1 MLLTEILSTLVKSG
15 RRAGRWW
22 TPLRV
27 SSKPEATDGRHAGL
41 IIVRK
46 RVHGAHE
53 GHHGGAWKVAYA
65 DFVTAMMAFFLLMW
79 LLGATTE
86 DQRKGIADYFA
97 ARVPISPESA
107 GGEGV
112 LEGGFMPRNAKTPF
126 RLGDRDRDDVALAAG
141 APRSD
146 DPDAAAERDVRHDDR
161 IERQRFETIQ
171 SEILRRLE
179 ASAAL
184 RDLAGNLLFEITPE
198 GLRIHIFDRSGAD
211 MFPLGSA
218 MPRPRTTAIL
228 GVIADIIGAV
238 RNGIVITGHT
248 DSRPFVGG
256 GPYGNW
262 DLSSDRANAA
272 RRVLARSGVAAD
284 RFRRIEGRAALEPLI
299 EPDPNDPR
307 NRRIAIT
314 LLRTTG
320 PLRPEGEGIRRP
332 NTSLN
337 SGR

>member
-1 MLLTEILSTLVKSG
+1 
-15 RRAGRWW
+15 
-22 TPLRV
+22 V
-27 SSKPEATDGRHAGL
+27 SSKPEAAEGKHAAL

-46 RVHGAHE
+46 RAHGSHA

-79 LLGATTE
+79 LVGATTE

-107 GGEGV
+107 GGDGV
-112 LEGGFMPRNAKTPF
+112 LDGGFVPRPPEAHL
-126 RLGDRDRDDVALAAG
+126 RLGDRDRDDVSLAAG
-141 APRSD
+141 APCSD
-146 DPDAAAERDVRHDDR
+146 QPDAAAHLDARHDDR

-179 ASAAL
+179 ASEAL
-184 RDLAGNLLFEITPE
+184 RHLAGNLLFEITPE
-198 GLRIHIFDRSGAD
+198 GLRIQIFDRAGAD

-218 MPRPRTTAIL
+218 RPRPHTVAIL
-228 GVIADIIGAV
+228 DVIADIIGAV
-238 RNGIVITGHT
+238 SNGIVVTGHT
-248 DSRPFVGG
+248 DARPFLGG

-272 RRVLARSGVAAD
+272 RRVLAAGSVAPE

-299 EPDPNDPR
+299 AQDATDPR

-314 LLRTTG
+314 LLRTADRYAPQGKGGAG
-320 PLRPEGEGIRRP
+320 PMVP
-332 NTSLN
+332 
-337 SGR
+337 

>member
-1 MLLTEILSTLVKSG
+1 MLLTAILSALVKSLG
-15 RRAGRWW
+15 RAGRAW
-22 TPLRV
+22 TLPLTV
-27 SSKPEATDGRHAGL
+27 SSKSEGRHAGP

-46 RVHGAHE
+46 RVHAAHA

-86 DQRKGIADYFA
+86 NQRKGIADYFA
-97 ARVPISPESA
+97 GRVPISPESA
-107 GGEGV
+107 GGHGV
-112 LEGGFMPRNAKTPF
+112 LEGGFIPRPPESRF

-146 DPDAAAERDVRHDDR
+146 DADNRRALQQDDR

-198 GLRIHIFDRSGAD
+198 GLRIQIFDRSGAD

-218 MPRPRTTAIL
+218 APRPRTTAIL
-228 GVIADIIGAV
+228 RIIADIVGAV
-238 RNGIVITGHT
+238 RNGVVVTGHT
-248 DSRPFVGG
+248 DSRPFVGA

-272 RRVLARSGVAAD
+272 RRVLATGGVAAE
-284 RFRRIEGRAALEPLI
+284 RFRRIEGRADLEPLI
-299 EPDPNDPR
+299 EQDASDPR

-314 LLRTTG
+314 LLRTTE
-320 PLRPEGEGIRRP
+320 PASPAAARRGQP

-337 SGR
+337 SGG

>member
-1 MLLTEILSTLVKSG
+1 MVEFAVG
-15 RRAGRWW
+15 M
-22 TPLRV
+22 
-27 SSKPEATDGRHAGL
+27 SSKSEAIEGRHARP

-107 GGEGV
+107 GGDGV
-112 LEGGFMPRNAKTPF
+112 LEGGFMPRTAEARL

-146 DPDAAAERDVRHDDR
+146 HPEAAAQRDLRHDDR

-184 RDLAGNLLFEITPE
+184 RQLTGNLLFEITPE

-218 MPRPRTTAIL
+218 VPRPRTAAIL
-228 GVIADIIGAV
+228 KVIADIIGAV

-248 DSRPFVGG
+248 DSRPFVGA

-262 DLSSDRANAA
+262 DLSADRANAA
-272 RRVLARSGVAAD
+272 RRALAAGGVTAE

-299 EPDPNDPR
+299 AHDPSDPR

-314 LLRTTG
+314 LLRTTDSASARDQG
-320 PLRPEGEGIRRP
+320 AGRPTLP
-332 NTSLN
+332 
-337 SGR
+337 

>member
-1 MLLTEILSTLVKSG
+1 LT
-15 RRAGRWW
+15 
-22 TPLRV
+22 V
-27 SSKPEATDGRHAGL
+27 SSKSDGTEDKHAAPI

-46 RVHGAHE
+46 RAHAHE

-79 LLGATTE
+79 LVGATTE
-86 DQRKGIADYFA
+86 NQRKGIADYFA
-97 ARVPISPESA
+97 SRVPISPES
-107 GGEGV
+107 GGGDGV
-112 LEGGFMPRNAKTPF
+112 LDGGFIPRPEEPDL
-126 RLGDRDRDDVALAAG
+126 RLGDRDRDDVSLAAG

-146 DPDAAAERDVRHDDR
+146 HPDATPDRDPRNDDR
-161 IERQRFETIQ
+161 FERQRFETLQ

-179 ASAAL
+179 ASETL
-184 RDLAGNLLFEITPE
+184 RSLTGNLLFEITPE
-198 GLRIHIFDRSGAD
+198 GLRIQIFDRAGTD

-218 MPRPRTTAIL
+218 RPRPHTVAIL
-228 GVIADIIGAV
+228 KVIADIIGAV

-248 DSRPFVGG
+248 DARPFLGG

-272 RRVLARSGVAAD
+272 RRALAASGVAAE
-284 RFRRIEGRAALEPLI
+284 RFRRIEGRADLEPLI
-299 EPDPNDPR
+299 ARDSTDPR

-320 PLRPEGEGIRRP
+320 SPGQKAHPAAGPTLP
-332 NTSLN
+332 
-337 SGR
+337 

>member
-1 MLLTEILSTLVKSG
+1 M
-15 RRAGRWW
+15 
-22 TPLRV
+22 
-27 SSKPEATDGRHAGL
+27 SSKPDKAEGKHAAP

-46 RVHGAHE
+46 RAHGGHG

-79 LLGATTE
+79 LVGATTE

-97 ARVPISPESA
+97 ARIPISPESA
-107 GGEGV
+107 GGDGV
-112 LEGGFMPRNAKTPF
+112 LDGGFMPRPAERSF

-141 APRSD
+141 APRSEH
-146 DPDAAAERDVRHDDR
+146 PDAAARREAHHDER
-161 IERQRFETIQ
+161 IERQRFQTIQ
-171 SEILRRLE
+171 SEIMRRLE

-184 RDLAGNLLFEITPE
+184 RHLAGNLLFEITPE
-198 GLRIHIFDRSGAD
+198 GLRIQIFDRAGTD

-218 MPRPRTTAIL
+218 RPRPHTVAVL
-228 GVIADIIGAV
+228 GVIAEIVGAV
-238 RNGIVITGHT
+238 RNGIVVTGHT
-248 DSRPFVGG
+248 DARPFVGG

-272 RRVLARSGVAAD
+272 RRLLAAGGVAGQ

-299 EPDPNDPR
+299 EDDATDPR

-314 LLRTTG
+314 LLRTSEPAGDRAPAPAG
-320 PLRPEGEGIRRP
+320 PRLP
-332 NTSLN
+332 
-337 SGR
+337 

>member
-1 MLLTEILSTLVKSG
+1 MSG

-22 TPLRV
+22 NSPLSV
-27 SSKPEATDGRHAGL
+27 SSKSDAEGGHAGP

-112 LEGGFMPRNAKTPF
+112 LEGGFMPRAAESRF

-141 APRSD
+141 APQSD
-146 DPDAAAERDVRHDDR
+146 EPEAAAQRDVRHDDR

-179 ASAAL
+179 ASVEL

-218 MPRPRTTAIL
+218 MPRPRTAAIL
-228 GVIADIIGAV
+228 KVIADIVGAV
-238 RNGIVITGHT
+238 RNGIVVTGHT
-248 DSRPFVGG
+248 DARPFVGA

-272 RRVLARSGVAAD
+272 RGVLAAGGVAAE
-284 RFRRIEGRAALEPLI
+284 RFRRIEGRADLEPLI
-299 EPDPNDPR
+299 EREPSDPR

-314 LLRTTG
+314 LLRTVDSSG
-320 PLRPEGEGIRRP
+320 LEGQRARRP
-332 NTSLN
+332 ILP
-337 SGR
+337 

>member
-1 MLLTEILSTLVKSG
+1 MRT
-15 RRAGRWW
+15 
-22 TPLRV
+22 
-27 SSKPEATDGRHAGL
+27 SSKSEATEAGHAAP

-46 RVHGAHE
+46 RAHGAHG

-86 DQRKGIADYFA
+86 NQRKGIADYFA

-107 GGEGV
+107 GGDGV
-112 LEGGFMPRNAKTPF
+112 LEGGFMPRTAEARF
-126 RLGDRDRDDVALAAG
+126 RLGDRDSDDVTLAAG

-146 DPDAAAERDVRHDDR
+146 RPEAAAARDLRHEDR

-184 RDLAGNLLFEITPE
+184 RDISGNLLFEITPE

-218 MPRPRTTAIL
+218 VPQPRTAAIL
-228 GVIADIIGAV
+228 KVIADIIGAV
-238 RNGIVITGHT
+238 RNGIVVTGHT
-248 DSRPFVGG
+248 DSRPFVGA

-272 RRVLARSGVAAD
+272 RRVLADGGVAPE
-284 RFRRIEGRAALEPLI
+284 RFRRIEGRADLEPLI
-299 EPDPNDPR
+299 ERNPTDPR

-314 LLRTTG
+314 LLRTAG
-320 PLRPEGEGIRRP
+320 PLHPESGSVRKP

-337 SGR
+337 TRR

>member
-1 MLLTEILSTLVKSG
+1 VPAEQATRWNWSVAASGKSAGTEGKHG
-15 RRAGRWW
+15 
-22 TPLRV
+22 
-27 SSKPEATDGRHAGL
+27 AT
-41 IIVRK
+41 IIVR
-46 RVHGAHE
+46 RRAHGAHG

-79 LLGATTE
+79 LVGATTE

-107 GGEGV
+107 GGDGV
-112 LEGGFMPRNAKTPF
+112 LDGGFMPRPPEANL

-146 DPDAAAERDVRHDDR
+146 HPDAAPSRDLRHDDR

-171 SEILRRLE
+171 SEILRQLE
-179 ASAAL
+179 ASPAL
-184 RDLAGNLLFEITPE
+184 RHLAGNLLFEITPE
-198 GLRIHIFDRSGAD
+198 GLRIQIFDRTGTD
-211 MFPLGSA
+211 MFPLGSPV
-218 MPRPRTTAIL
+218 PRPHTAAIL
-228 GVIADIIGAV
+228 NVIADIVGAV
-238 RNGIVITGHT
+238 RNGIVVTGHT

-272 RRVLARSGVAAD
+272 RRVLAAGGVAPD

-299 EPDPNDPR
+299 KQDPADPR

-314 LLRTTG
+314 LLRTT
-320 PLRPEGEGIRRP
+320 
-332 NTSLN
+332 SAA
-337 SGR
+337 GRVGARSPAPTLP